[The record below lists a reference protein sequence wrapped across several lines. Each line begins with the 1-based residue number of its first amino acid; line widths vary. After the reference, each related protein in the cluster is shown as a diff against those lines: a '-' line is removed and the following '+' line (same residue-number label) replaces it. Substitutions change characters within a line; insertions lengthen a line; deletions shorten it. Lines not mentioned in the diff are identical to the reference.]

1 MVHPVSSFGS
11 VLDLACLLPAIEH
24 LHDVSALMNMNSKP
38 SSTELVK
45 KGISICLLGVGLFT
59 TPVSSFAQEDSAE
72 FLVLDKDRYCP
83 EGKRLMSLS
92 FAQKHTTQICNS
104 LQNWTTARLAGDASF
119 SGPANNCEILEVDPR
134 SLNASLCVPLRDFST
149 LRGVLLNGGLRT
161 QNELNTMSEQDW
173 RAALI
178 TELANRTG
186 TASAEY
192 AGLSNPALAGAGALF
207 VHLKNTGSVTPQA
220 LADYTL
226 EDMRRAVV
234 FELNKQ
240 TGMPVSTL
248 ATLSDLELID
258 LFLKG

>member
-1 MVHPVSSFGS
+1 
-11 VLDLACLLPAIEH
+11 
-24 LHDVSALMNMNSKP
+24 
-38 SSTELVK
+38 
-45 KGISICLLGVGLFT
+45 
-59 TPVSSFAQEDSAE
+59 
-72 FLVLDKDRYCP
+72 
-83 EGKRLMSLS
+83 
-92 FAQKHTTQICNS
+92 
-104 LQNWTTARLAGDASF
+104 
-119 SGPANNCEILEVDPR
+119 
-134 SLNASLCVPLRDFST
+134 LRDFST